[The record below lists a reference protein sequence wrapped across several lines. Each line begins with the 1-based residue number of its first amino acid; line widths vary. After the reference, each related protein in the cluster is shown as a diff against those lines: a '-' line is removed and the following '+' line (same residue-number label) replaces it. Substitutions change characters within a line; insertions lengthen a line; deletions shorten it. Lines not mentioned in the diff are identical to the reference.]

1 MELWN
6 NKASFDFFMDQK
18 YDKNIKIL
26 EIWCNIWTLNNMIY
40 SCWYKN
46 ILWIDVNK
54 NAINIWKDKYKN
66 IKDNINYYDWNKIPF
81 TEDSFDLIISFDV
94 IEHIPDLNYHLKE
107 VNRILKKWWIYL
119 WQTPN
124 KITNI
129 PWEIINN
136 KSLFKWKKYHCSL
149 QTLKSLEKIFNK
161 NWFKKIEIKKIDLEN
176 DYNIKKVKNKLWL
189 IWILLL
195 KIINKM
201 PLVLQTNFWFN
212 FIKK

>member
-6 NKASFDFFMDQK
+6 NKASFDFFMEQK
-18 YDKNIKIL
+18 YDKDIKIL

-40 SCWYKN
+40 SSWYKN
-46 ILWIDVNK
+46 ILWLDVNK

-81 TEDSFDLIISFDV
+81 TENSFDLIISFDV

-107 VNRILKKWWIYL
+107 VNRVLKKWWTYL

-149 QTLKSLEKIFNK
+149 QTLKSLEKNFTK
-161 NWFKKIEIKKIDLEN
+161 NWFKKIEIKKINLEN

-189 IWILLL
+189 LWILLL

-201 PLVLQTNFWFN
+201 PLYLQTNFWFN